1 MYKLSK
7 EGKEINLNSFTQRLD
22 NSTERCYNYNL
33 HTDTE
38 VINMSTINVKYG
50 TYRNNPVVDQQFT
63 LVKGFTEGKRG
74 GYITVKNEGQF
85 PQFNIANVKIQ
96 LNNINDVSWGG
107 SPIMG
112 DSTIAYQSAVVESD
126 ADAMDRIKTRFDI
139 LDDMSRAT
147 IGGDIRA
154 MIVSGPPGVGK
165 SYGVEQQMEKA
176 SLFDSLTNSRTRYEV
191 VKGAMTALGL
201 YAVLYKFSDPKNVLV
216 FDDCDSVFADD
227 LALNI
232 LKAALDSG
240 KSRKICW
247 NSDSSLLNREGIPNS
262 FEFKGSAIFITN
274 LKFENIRSKKLQD
287 HLEALQ
293 SRCHFLD
300 LTIDNDRDKMLRIK
314 QVDRDCTDGL
324 FSEYKFENGEDKM
337 IFDFMEE
344 NAHKLREVSMR
355 MALKIADLFKIQKN
369 DNWKMLAESTCMRR
383 V

>member
-1 MYKLSK
+1 M
-7 EGKEINLNSFTQRLD
+7 TQ
-22 NSTERCYNYNL
+22 NIT
-33 HTDTE
+33 
-38 VINMSTINVKYG
+38 VKYG
-50 TYRNNPVVDQQFT
+50 EYRNQPIVNQSFE
-63 LVKGFTEGKRG
+63 LVKGYATGKRG
-74 GYITVKNEGQF
+74 GFVTVKNDGKF
-85 PQFNIANVKIQ
+85 PQVQIANVKIKV
-96 LNNINDVSWGG
+96 NNINDITWGTEK
-107 SPIMG
+107 PIMA
-112 DSTIAYQSAVVESD
+112 DTNAELSNLVLESD

-139 LDDMSRAT
+139 LDDMAQAT
-147 IGGDIRA
+147 IAGDIRA

-176 SLFDSLTNSRTRYEV
+176 SLFDALTNSRTRYEV

-201 YAVLYKFSDPKNVLV
+201 YAVLYKYSDPKNVLV

-240 KSRKICW
+240 KTRKICW

-274 LKFENIRSKKLQD
+274 LKFENIKSKKLQD

-314 QVDRDCTDGL
+314 QVDRDVEGGL
-324 FSEYKFENGEDKM
+324 FRDYKFEGNESDM
-337 IFDFMEE
+337 IFAFMEE
-344 NAHKLREVSMR
+344 NAQKLREVSMR
-355 MALKIADLFKIQKN
+355 MALKIADLFKVTGVN
-369 DNWKMLAESTCMRR
+369 NWKVLAESTCMRVR
-383 V
+383 

>member
-1 MYKLSK
+1 
-7 EGKEINLNSFTQRLD
+7 
-22 NSTERCYNYNL
+22 
-33 HTDTE
+33 
-38 VINMSTINVKYG
+38 MSTINVKYG

-74 GYITVKNEGQF
+74 GFITVKNEGQF
-85 PQFNIANVKIQ
+85 PHFNIAKVKIQ

-107 SPIMG
+107 APIMG
-112 DSTIAYQSAVVESD
+112 DSTIAYQPAVVESD
-126 ADAMDRIKTRFDI
+126 EDAMNRIKIRFDI
-139 LDDMSRAT
+139 LDDMARAT

-165 SYGVEQQMEKA
+165 SFGVEQQMEKA
-176 SLFDSLTNSRTRYEV
+176 SLFDQLSGNQTRYEV

-201 YAVLYKFSDPKNVLV
+201 YAVLYKYSDAKNVLV

-247 NSDSSLLNREGIPNS
+247 NSDSSLLSREGIPNS

-314 QVDRDCTDGL
+314 QVDRDCEGGL
-324 FSEYKFENGEDKM
+324 FREYKFENGEDKM

>member
-1 MYKLSK
+1 M
-7 EGKEINLNSFTQRLD
+7 TQ
-22 NSTERCYNYNL
+22 NIT
-33 HTDTE
+33 
-38 VINMSTINVKYG
+38 VKYG
-50 TYRNNPVVDQQFT
+50 EYRNQPIINQSFE
-63 LVKGFTEGKRG
+63 LVKGYATGKRG
-74 GYITVKNEGQF
+74 GFITVKNDGKF
-85 PQFNIANVKIQ
+85 PQVQIANVKIKV
-96 LNNINDVSWGG
+96 NNINDITWGTEK
-107 SPIMG
+107 PIMA
-112 DSTIAYQSAVVESD
+112 DANVELAPVVTETD
-126 ADAMDRIKTRFDI
+126 EEAMDRIKTRFDI
-139 LDDMSRAT
+139 LDDMSKAT
-147 IGGDIRA
+147 IAGDIRA

-176 SLFDSLTNSRTRYEV
+176 SLFDQLTNSRTRYEV

-201 YAVLYKFSDPKNVLV
+201 YAVLYKYSDAKNVLV

-274 LKFENIRSKKLQD
+274 LKFDNIKSKKLQD

-300 LTIDNDRDKMLRIK
+300 LTIDNARDKMLRIK

-324 FSEYKFENGEDKM
+324 FADYKFKNGEPEM

-344 NAHKLREVSMR
+344 NAGKLREVSMR

>member
-1 MYKLSK
+1 
-7 EGKEINLNSFTQRLD
+7 
-22 NSTERCYNYNL
+22 
-33 HTDTE
+33 
-38 VINMSTINVKYG
+38 MSNRITIKYG
-50 TYRNNPVVDQQFT
+50 EYKNAPIINQEFT
-63 LVKGFTEGKRG
+63 LVKGFQKGANSNFV
-74 GYITVKNEGQF
+74 TVLNEGQSKLGIKTF
-85 PQFNIANVKIQ
+85 RVKV
-96 LNNINDVSWGG
+96 NNIKDIEWGTDH
-107 SPIMG
+107 PVMG
-112 DSTIAYQSAVVESD
+112 GLENTSLPSEKVESD
-126 ADAMDRIKTRFDI
+126 EDAMDRIKTRFDI

-176 SLFDSLTNSRTRYEV
+176 SLFDSLTNSKTRYEV

-201 YAVLYKFSDPKNVLV
+201 YAVLYKYSDAKNVLV

-274 LKFENIRSKKLQD
+274 LKFENIKSKKLQD

-314 QVDRDCTDGL
+314 QVDRDCEGGL
-324 FSEYKFENGEDKM
+324 FREYKFENGEDKL
-337 IFDFMEE
+337 IFTFMEE

>member
-1 MYKLSK
+1 
-7 EGKEINLNSFTQRLD
+7 
-22 NSTERCYNYNL
+22 
-33 HTDTE
+33 
-38 VINMSTINVKYG
+38 MSNKITIKYG
-50 TYRNNPVVDQQFT
+50 EYKNAPIINQEFT
-63 LVKGFTEGKRG
+63 LVKGFQKGKNSNFV
-74 GYITVKNEGQF
+74 TVLNEGQSKLGIKTF
-85 PQFNIANVKIQ
+85 RVKVSNIKDIE
-96 LNNINDVSWGG
+96 WG
-107 SPIMG
+107 SSNPIMG
-112 DSTIAYQSAVVESD
+112 GLEQVTATPEVVESD
-126 ADAMDRIKTRFDI
+126 VEAMDRIKTRFDI
-139 LDDMSRAT
+139 LDDMSKAT
-147 IGGDIRA
+147 IAGDIRA

-176 SLFDSLTNSRTRYEV
+176 SLFDQLTNSRTRYEV

-201 YAVLYKFSDPKNVLV
+201 YAVLYKYSDAKNVLV

-274 LKFENIRSKKLQD
+274 LKFDNIKSKKLQD

-300 LTIDNDRDKMLRIK
+300 LTIDNARDKMLRIK

-324 FSEYKFENGEDKM
+324 FADYKFKNGESEM

-344 NAHKLREVSMR
+344 NADKLREISMR

>member
-1 MYKLSK
+1 M
-7 EGKEINLNSFTQRLD
+7 TQ
-22 NSTERCYNYNL
+22 NIT
-33 HTDTE
+33 
-38 VINMSTINVKYG
+38 VKYG
-50 TYRNNPVVDQQFT
+50 EYRNQPIINQSFE
-63 LVKGFTEGKRG
+63 LVKGYATGKRG
-74 GYITVKNEGQF
+74 GFVTVKNDGKF
-85 PQFNIANVKIQ
+85 PQVQIANVKIKV
-96 LNNINDVSWGG
+96 NNINDITWGTEK
-107 SPIMG
+107 PIMA
-112 DSTIAYQSAVVESD
+112 DTNAELSNLVLESD

-139 LDDMSRAT
+139 LDDMAQAT
-147 IGGDIRA
+147 IAGDIRA

-176 SLFDSLTNSRTRYEV
+176 SLFDALTNSRTRYEV

-314 QVDRDCTDGL
+314 QVDRDVEGGL
-324 FSEYKFENGEDKM
+324 FRDYKFEGNESDM
-337 IFDFMEE
+337 IFAFMEE
-344 NAHKLREVSMR
+344 NAQKLREVSMR

-369 DNWKMLAESTCMRR
+369 NNWKMLAESTCMRR

>member
-1 MYKLSK
+1 M
-7 EGKEINLNSFTQRLD
+7 TQ
-22 NSTERCYNYNL
+22 
-33 HTDTE
+33 
-38 VINMSTINVKYG
+38 TITVKYG
-50 TYRNNPVVDQQFT
+50 EYRNQPIINQSFE
-63 LVKGFTEGKRG
+63 LVKGFATGKRG
-74 GYITVKNEGQF
+74 GFVTVKNDGKF
-85 PQFNIANVKIQ
+85 PQVQIANVKIKV
-96 LNNINDVSWGG
+96 NNINDITWGTEK
-107 SPIMG
+107 PIMA
-112 DSTIAYQSAVVESD
+112 DANVELAPVVTETD
-126 ADAMDRIKTRFDI
+126 EEAMDRIKTRFNI
-139 LDDMSRAT
+139 LDDMAKAT
-147 IGGDIRA
+147 IAGDVRA

-176 SLFDSLTNSRTRYEV
+176 SLFDALTNSRTRYEV

-201 YAVLYKFSDPKNVLV
+201 YAVLYKYSDPKNVLV

-240 KSRKICW
+240 KTRKICW

-274 LKFENIRSKKLQD
+274 LKFENIKSKKLQD

-314 QVDRDCTDGL
+314 QVDRDVEGGL
-324 FSEYKFENGEDKM
+324 FRDYKFEGNESDM
-337 IFDFMEE
+337 IFAFMEE
-344 NAHKLREVSMR
+344 NAQKLREVSMR

-369 DNWKMLAESTCMRR
+369 NNWKMLAESTCMRR